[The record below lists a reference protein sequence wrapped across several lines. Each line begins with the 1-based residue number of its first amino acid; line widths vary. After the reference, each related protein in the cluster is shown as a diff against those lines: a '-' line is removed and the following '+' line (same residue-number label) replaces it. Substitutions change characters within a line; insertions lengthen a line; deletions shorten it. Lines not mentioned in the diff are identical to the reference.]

1 MYELLLPLS
10 GTTNCCTPGFVE
22 NELRAR
28 IFIRRGTTIDALLCL
43 HLTLCRRRRRR
54 RPSHPDSAGYDGGDC
69 CECTCEY
76 ESPYD
81 WDDDWDYN
89 YHCMEFACIDP
100 NAACVSDD
108 DITVD
113 MFENCGYVSGIGNGW
128 CDRNNNKEECGYDG
142 GDCCSCT
149 CESPWDDDYY
159 CSSEYGSF
167 DCKDPNASC
176 FGEETTGSDDF
187 SSHDDYQPMS
197 YEFVP
202 WEETESLPTVD
213 GAVEVGTKTEVG
225 VSSTAHDVRPG
236 RSSGDV
242 GCGEVGGLGCT
253 ATNTRDGIF
262 SEIESRWSC
271 STKLVDDEGP
281 CQIEFTF
288 AEPQT
293 IMDIQ
298 VAFWKGNERT
308 RTLEV
313 RVTPSRLKITETT
326 SPPF

>member
-1 MYELLLPLS
+1 MRVRWRRLLRMHFCCPLNFQGNEDDDWHCRSFACVDPNAPCVDDDSVTIDMIENCNWSTGIGDGYCSEDLNTPECAYDGGDCCSCTCESPYDDDWGCMWFACIDPEAACVDDDDITVDMFENCRYPLS
-10 GTTNCCTPGFVE
+10 VGNGWCDEGNN
-22 NELRAR
+22 NEA
-28 IFIRRGTTIDALLCL
+28 C
-43 HLTLCRRRRRR
+43 
-54 RPSHPDSAGYDGGDC
+54 GYDGGDC

-187 SSHDDYQPMS
+187 SFHDDYEPMS

-213 GAVEVGTKTEVG
+213 GAVEVGT
-225 VSSTAHDVRPG
+225 
-236 RSSGDV
+236 
-242 GCGEVGGLGCT
+242 
-253 ATNTRDGIF
+253 
-262 SEIESRWSC
+262 
-271 STKLVDDEGP
+271 
-281 CQIEFTF
+281 
-288 AEPQT
+288 
-293 IMDIQ
+293 
-298 VAFWKGNERT
+298 
-308 RTLEV
+308 
-313 RVTPSRLKITETT
+313 
-326 SPPF
+326 